1 MSCDETPALVID
13 RLKGLSTPADEQR
26 LAAHLDGCAACRTE
40 AAATEAIWQR
50 LGAAEVEVPSAR
62 LRARFHT
69 ALAAHEA
76 AASRPWSERLLGSF
90 WPLQPAFAASFA
102 VALLLAGMLAGRLL
116 PSSVDTEVT
125 AEVAALRDEVRT
137 VGLALLDHQS
147 AAERL
152 LGVEWAGRTTQ
163 APEVV
168 NALLERVQYDSNLS
182 VRLAAVEALRAQLAQ
197 PGVSAGLASALG
209 RPEAPLLQVAL
220 ADALLASGDS
230 MAIDAVRAVLGSDEL
245 DPAVREYVETAL
257 MGLDAAARQDTEA

>member
-13 RLKGLSTPADEQR
+13 RLKGLCSPADEQR
-26 LAAHLDGCAACRTE
+26 LIAHLEGCDACRGE
-40 AAATEAIWQR
+40 AAATEAVWQR
-50 LGAAEVEVPSAR
+50 LGVAEVEVPSAR

-69 ALAAHEA
+69 ALATHEA
-76 AASRPWSERLLGSF
+76 KASRPWSERLLASF
-90 WPLQPAFAASFA
+90 WPQRPAFAASFA
-102 VALLLAGMLAGRLL
+102 VAVLFAGMFVGRLL
-116 PSSVDTEVT
+116 PSSVDT
-125 AEVAALRDEVRT
+125 EVAALRDEVRT

-163 APEVV
+163 EPEVV

-220 ADALLASGDS
+220 ADALLASGDR

-257 MGLDAAARQDTEA
+257 MGLDTALRQDTEA